1 MDKIRQIAVHCTG
14 RAVMFGTLAI
24 TCVMISFSFDP
35 AVAFKAGA
43 IMSLAMSG
51 ILLFKAAT
59 ARSKDPRKT
68 EVWLYLDKDA
78 RPREGHPQAVFSGIL
93 RDVYARF
100 AQMTLA
106 ASVTMF
112 AVSVVLS
119 LAGVESTF
127 R

>member
-1 MDKIRQIAVHCTG
+1 MDKITQIAVHCTG

-24 TCVMISFSFDP
+24 ACVMISFSFDP
-35 AVAFKAGA
+35 PTAFKAGA

-59 ARSKDPRKT
+59 ARSRDPRKT
-68 EVWLYLDKDA
+68 EVWLYLDKSS
-78 RPREGHPQAVFSGIL
+78 RPGEGHPRAVFSGIL

-127 R
+127 P